1 MPEPPLH
8 LWLACED
15 RQELLLYCI
24 YQANPDV
31 EGNII
36 SRYNEMTT
44 NAEPPPL
51 GDVKKSAVDSIT
63 MKGTAF
69 ERLPDE
75 IIEQ

>member
-1 MPEPPLH
+1 VRIVPGFYLS
-8 LWLACED
+8 A
-15 RQELLLYCI
+15 
-24 YQANPDV
+24 DV

-51 GDVKKSAVDSIT
+51 GDVKKSAVESIT
-63 MKGTAF
+63 MKATAF